1 MDLYGTGASVG
12 QANSLSAE
20 VRNANLGV
28 ESVNSDLA
36 EKLDTAKQEES
47 QTSLENQAINMYQGG
62 QALTSFV
69 GNPEVQAAAEKLKSR
84 GVQAAGKFLPV
95 SGPERFARGG
105 IEGFEGGQFAAR
117 QALRAAE
124 DRTGT
129 AGVFAGPELFDAARE
144 EAAQFG
150 GEVTDIGGGAERASL
165 GLGSGA
171 ETAATAIGGDP
182 RFGLDDT
189 IPEASERL
197 GLGSGVETSATA
209 IGGDA
214 RFGLDDTIEEAFS
227 RRAGIE
233 TTADVSDA
241 TGATTAGER
250 ALASGG
256 EAAAD
261 VGKGIETSA
270 DVVKTGAKEA
280 LGTFARG
287 AAAGLGG
294 ALDIYKDVERGSL
307 GDNWEQQV
315 GNVGNI
321 VGSGLEVLG
330 LATAWT
336 GPLGIGL
343 EALGA
348 GISLGSTAFETYGD
362 VKAGEET
369 DKQTTSDI
377 ESERQSAVSSQT
389 IEKAVGRAES

>member
-144 EAAQFG
+144 EASQFG

-189 IPEASERL
+189 IPEASER
-197 GLGSGVETSATA
+197 
-209 IGGDA
+209 
-214 RFGLDDTIEEAFS
+214 FGLDDTVETAFD
-227 RRAGIE
+227 RRAGIQ
-233 TTADVSDA
+233 TTADIADE
-241 TGATTAGER
+241 TGATTEGER

-256 EAAAD
+256 EAAED
-261 VGKGIETSA
+261 VGRGIQTSA

-294 ALDIYKDVERGSL
+294 ALDIYKDVERGSI

>member
-1 MDLYGTGASVG
+1 MDLYGTGASIG
-12 QANSLSAE
+12 QANALSAE

-28 ESVNSDLA
+28 ETVNSDLA

-62 QALTSFV
+62 QALTSFIS
-69 GNPEVQAAAEKLKSR
+69 NPEVQAAVGKLKSR
-84 GVQAAGKFLPV
+84 GVKAAGKFLPV

-105 IEGFEGGQFAAR
+105 LEGAESARDIRTAEDVRRAALALGSDADELDPARFAAG
-117 QALRAAE
+117 AGSETTLDAANLPFSE
-124 DRTGT
+124 SGAT
-129 AGVFAGPELFDAARE
+129 AGVPT
-144 EAAQFG
+144 EATVGQSIADESA
-150 GEVTDIGGGAERASL
+150 EV
-165 GLGSGA
+165 
-171 ETAATAIGGDP
+171 
-182 RFGLDDT
+182 
-189 IPEASERL
+189 
-197 GLGSGVETSATA
+197 
-209 IGGDA
+209 
-214 RFGLDDTIEEAFS
+214 
-227 RRAGIE
+227 
-233 TTADVSDA
+233 TADVSDA
-241 TGATTAGER
+241 TGATTEGER
-250 ALASGG
+250 ALARGG

-270 DVVKTGAKEA
+270 DVVRTGAKEA

-307 GDNWEQQV
+307 GDNWEQKV

-348 GISLGSTAFETYGD
+348 GLSLGSTALETYGD
-362 VKAGEET
+362 VRAAEET
-369 DKQTTSDI
+369 DEKTTSDI
-377 ESERQSAVSSQT
+377 ESERQAAVSSQT
-389 IEKAVGRAES
+389 IEKAVGRSES

>member
-36 EKLDTAKQEES
+36 EKLDNAKQEES

-62 QALTSFV
+62 QALSSFIS
-69 GNPEVQAAAEKLKSR
+69 NPEVQAAVGKLKSR

-95 SGPERFARGG
+95 SGAERFARGG
-105 IEGFEGGQFAAR
+105 IEGVEGGQFAAR

-124 DRTGT
+124 DRTGA
-129 AGVFAGPELFDAARE
+129 AGVFAGPELFDAAKE

-150 GEVTDIGGGAERASL
+150 GDVTDIGGGVNES
-165 GLGSGA
+165 
-171 ETAATAIGGDP
+171 
-182 RFGLDDT
+182 
-189 IPEASERL
+189 
-197 GLGSGVETSATA
+197 VE
-209 IGGDA
+209 
-214 RFGLDDTIEEAFS
+214 LEQ
-227 RRAGIE
+227 
-233 TTADVSDA
+233 TTADISDA
-241 TGATTAGER
+241 TGATTEGER

-270 DVVKTGAKEA
+270 DIVKTGAKEA

-294 ALDIYKDVERGSL
+294 ALDIYKDVERGNL
-307 GDNWEQQV
+307 GDNWEQKV

-348 GISLGSTAFETYGD
+348 GLSLGSTALETYGD
-362 VKAGEET
+362 VRAGDET
-369 DKQTTSDI
+369 SEKTTTDI
-377 ESERQSAVSSQT
+377 ESEKQSAVSSQT
-389 IEKAVGRAES
+389 IEKAIGRAES

>member
-36 EKLDTAKQEES
+36 EKLDNAKQEES

-62 QALTSFV
+62 QALSSFIS
-69 GNPEVQAAAEKLKSR
+69 NPEVQAAVGKLKSR

-95 SGPERFARGG
+95 SGAERFERGGLEG
-105 IEGFEGGQFAAR
+105 IEGGRDIRSAADVRSAARAALASGEDLDPARFAA
-117 QALRAAE
+117 
-124 DRTGT
+124 
-129 AGVFAGPELFDAARE
+129 
-144 EAAQFG
+144 
-150 GEVTDIGGGAERASL
+150 GA
-165 GLGSGA
+165 GA
-171 ETAATAIGGDP
+171 ETTLDTADRSILGATGSSVGVP
-182 RFGLDDT
+182 TEET
-189 IPEASERL
+189 IAQSIADE
-197 GLGSGVETSATA
+197 SA
-209 IGGDA
+209 
-214 RFGLDDTIEEAFS
+214 EV
-227 RRAGIE
+227 
-233 TTADVSDA
+233 TADVSDA

-250 ALASGG
+250 ALAGGG

-261 VGKGIETSA
+261 VGRGIETSA

-294 ALDIYKDVERGSL
+294 ALDIYKDVERGNL

-321 VGSGLEVLG
+321 IGSGLEVLG

-348 GISLGSTAFETYGD
+348 GLSLGSTALETYGD
-362 VKAGEET
+362 VRAGDET
-369 DKQTTSDI
+369 SEKTETDI
-377 ESERQSAVSSQT
+377 ESEKQSAVSSQT
-389 IEKAVGRAES
+389 IEKAIGRAES

>member
-36 EKLDTAKQEES
+36 EKLDNARQEES

-69 GNPEVQAAAEKLKSR
+69 SNPQVQAAASRLKSR

-95 SGPERFARGG
+95 SGAERFERGGLEG
-105 IEGFEGGQFAAR
+105 IEGGRDIRSAA
-117 QALRAAE
+117 
-124 DRTGT
+124 D
-129 AGVFAGPELFDAARE
+129 V
-144 EAAQFG
+144 
-150 GEVTDIGGGAERASL
+150 
-165 GLGSGA
+165 
-171 ETAATAIGGDP
+171 
-182 RFGLDDT
+182 
-189 IPEASERL
+189 
-197 GLGSGVETSATA
+197 
-209 IGGDA
+209 
-214 RFGLDDTIEEAFS
+214 
-227 RRAGIE
+227 RRAGQALAAGQDELDVGRFAAGAGAEGTLEESGLLNVGVPVEESVGQSIAAE
-233 TTADVSDA
+233 QLTADVSDV

-256 EAAAD
+256 EAAGD
-261 VGKGIETSA
+261 VARGIQTSA
-270 DVVKTGAKEA
+270 DIVKTGAKEA

-294 ALDIYKDVERGSL
+294 ALDIYKDVKRGSI

-321 VGSGLEVLG
+321 VGSGLELLG

-343 EALGA
+343 EAIGA
-348 GISLGSTAFETYGD
+348 GISLGSTALETAGD
-362 VKAGEET
+362 VREGDDTAKKT
-369 DKQTTSDI
+369 ISDI
-377 ESERQSAVSSQT
+377 EGEQQAAVSSQT

>member
-144 EAAQFG
+144 EASQFG

-189 IPEASERL
+189 IPEASER
-197 GLGSGVETSATA
+197 
-209 IGGDA
+209 
-214 RFGLDDTIEEAFS
+214 FGLDDTVETAFD
-227 RRAGIE
+227 RRAGIQ
-233 TTADVSDA
+233 TTADIADE
-241 TGATTAGER
+241 TGATTEGER

-256 EAAAD
+256 EAAED
-261 VGKGIETSA
+261 VGRGIQTSA

>member
-36 EKLDTAKQEES
+36 EKLDNARQEES

-62 QALTSFV
+62 QALSSFV
-69 GNPEVQAAAEKLKSR
+69 SNPQVQAAASRLKSR

-95 SGPERFARGG
+95 SGAERFERGGLEG
-105 IEGFEGGQFAAR
+105 IEGGRDIRSAADVRSAAEALEAGQDELDVSRFAAG
-117 QALRAAE
+117 AGAESTLDAANLPFSE
-124 DRTGT
+124 AGAT
-129 AGVFAGPELFDAARE
+129 AGVPVEESVGQSIAAE
-144 EAAQFG
+144 Q
-150 GEVTDIGGGAERASL
+150 L
-165 GLGSGA
+165 
-171 ETAATAIGGDP
+171 
-182 RFGLDDT
+182 
-189 IPEASERL
+189 
-197 GLGSGVETSATA
+197 
-209 IGGDA
+209 
-214 RFGLDDTIEEAFS
+214 
-227 RRAGIE
+227 
-233 TTADVSDA
+233 TADVSDA

-256 EAAAD
+256 EAAGD
-261 VGKGIETSA
+261 VARGIQTSS
-270 DVVKTGAKEA
+270 DIVKTGAKEA

-294 ALDIYKDVERGSL
+294 ALDIYKDVKRGGI
-307 GDNWEQQV
+307 GDNWEQKV

-348 GISLGSTAFETYGD
+348 GISLGSTAFETAGD
-362 VKAGEET
+362 VREGDET
-369 DKQTTSDI
+369 AKKTTSDI
-377 ESERQSAVSSQT
+377 EGEQQAAVSSQT